1 MKIRFFFTFV
11 LLLNIITSFGQSK
24 AYLKEE
30 ADDYFKV
37 GRYWDAFFLYRDIAK
52 LPEFQGDTQ
61 VDSQIK
67 NSSKAMFHWKK
78 TEDFRAFHKYEQAK
92 QHLSDLLILNPFDPN
107 KDLLPRLT
115 LEQANELQRSALNQ
129 RTQEGTNLMLAKAV
143 QLYNLALNEGLKDE
157 MVFSLIKQCEFT
169 LSKNAYSGVKIPTSY
184 GINYAKE
191 EERQRE
197 VKVIKEEAKSKLD
210 PKPVV
215 IKEN

>member
-11 LLLNIITSFGQSK
+11 LFTSSLFSIAQSK
-24 AYLKEE
+24 KYLKDE

-52 LPEFQGDTQ
+52 MQEFLGDTQ

-67 NSSKAMFHWKK
+67 NSSRAMFLWKK
-78 TEDFRAFHKYEQAK
+78 TEDFRTFRKYEQAK
-92 QHLSDLLILNPFDPN
+92 QHLSDLLVLNPFDPN

-115 LEQANELQRSALNQ
+115 LEQASELQRSALNQ
-129 RTQEGTNLMLAKAV
+129 RTKEGTNMMLAKAV
-143 QLYNLALNEGLKDE
+143 ELYNLALNEGLKDE

-169 LSKNAYSGVKIPTSY
+169 LEKNAIKIPTSY

-191 EERQRE
+191 EERTRE
-197 VKVIKEEAKSKLD
+197 VKVIKEESK
-210 PKPVV
+210 PKQVV